1 MVAGICGM
9 NVSSNE
15 LKMAVL
21 KACRGIGLP
30 IAQAQEVAAAVAASP
45 KAIPDFL
52 KYLSEPLQRADF
64 DFSNGVEIKNANI
77 LRDFAVCADA
87 VISGAPSVVIQDI
100 EKCELIIA
108 LAKHRGVMV
117 KTQSSDLSISE
128 GIASELLFDRCDIDA
143 NDWTAIGQYAALT
156 YVPETDQ
163 SRLDGAGAGLSD
175 ND

>member
-1 MVAGICGM
+1 M

-15 LKMAVL
+15 LQMAVL

-45 KAIPDFL
+45 QAIPNFL
-52 KYLSEPLQRADF
+52 KYLSQPLQRAYF
-64 DFSNGVEIKNANI
+64 DFTNGLEVENAYI
-77 LRDFAVCADA
+77 LQDFSVCADA
-87 VISGAPSVVIQDI
+87 AISGAPSVVIRDVD
-100 EKCELIIA
+100 ECELIIA
-108 LAKHRGVMV
+108 LAKHRGVTV
-117 KTQSSDLSISE
+117 NTQSKNLSISK
-128 GIASELLFDRCDIDA
+128 GIASELLFERCNIDA
-143 NDWTAIGQYAALT
+143 NDWTAIGRYAALT

>member
-15 LKMAVL
+15 LQMAAL

-45 KAIPDFL
+45 QAIPDFL
-52 KYLSEPLQRADF
+52 KYLSQPLEIAYF
-64 DFSNGVEIKNANI
+64 DFTNGVEVKNANI

-87 VISGAPSVVIQDI
+87 AISGAPSVVIQDI
-100 EKCELIIA
+100 EKSELIIA
-108 LAKHRGVMV
+108 LAKHRGVV
-117 KTQSSDLSISE
+117 VNTQSKDLSITD
-128 GIASELLFDRCDIDA
+128 GTGFKLLFERCEIDA
-143 NDWTAIGQYAALT
+143 NDWTAIGRYAALT

>member
-1 MVAGICGM
+1 MVAGISII

-15 LKMAVL
+15 LQMAVL
-21 KACRGIGLP
+21 KACRGVGLP

-45 KAIPDFL
+45 QAIPDFL
-52 KYLSEPLQRADF
+52 KYLSQPLQRAYF
-64 DFSNGVEIKNANI
+64 DFTNGIEVKNANI

-87 VISGAPSVVIQDI
+87 AISGAPSVVIQDI
-100 EKCELIIA
+100 EKSELIIA
-108 LAKHRGVMV
+108 LAKHRGVV
-117 KTQSSDLSISE
+117 VNTQSKDLSITDGTGSK
-128 GIASELLFDRCDIDA
+128 LLFERCEIDA
-143 NDWTAIGQYAALT
+143 NDWTAIGRYAALT

>member
-1 MVAGICGM
+1 M

-15 LKMAVL
+15 LQMAAL

-52 KYLSEPLQRADF
+52 KYLSKPLQRADF
-64 DFSNGVEIKNANI
+64 DFTNGVEVRNANI

-87 VISGAPSVVIQDI
+87 AIFGTSSVVIRDI

-108 LAKHRGVMV
+108 LAKHRGVIV
-117 KTQSSDLSISE
+117 NTQSSDLSISK
-128 GIASELLFDRCDIDA
+128 GIASELVFERCSIEI

>member
-1 MVAGICGM
+1 M

-15 LKMAVL
+15 LQMAAL

-45 KAIPDFL
+45 QAIPEFL
-52 KYLSEPLQRADF
+52 KYLSQPLEIAYF
-64 DFSNGVEIKNANI
+64 DFTNGVEVKNANI

-87 VISGAPSVVIQDI
+87 AIFGTPSVVIRDVDR
-100 EKCELIIA
+100 CELIIA

-117 KTQSSDLSISE
+117 NTQSMDLSITDGTGSK
-128 GIASELLFDRCDIDA
+128 LLFERCDIDA

>member
-1 MVAGICGM
+1 M

-15 LKMAVL
+15 LQMAAL

-64 DFSNGVEIKNANI
+64 DFTNGVEVKNAYI
-77 LRDFAVCADA
+77 LQDFSVCADA
-87 VISGAPSVVIQDI
+87 AISGAPSVVIRDI

-108 LAKHRGVMV
+108 LAKHRGVV
-117 KTQSSDLSISE
+117 VTTKSNDLSITDGTGSK
-128 GIASELLFDRCDIDA
+128 LLFERCNIDTK
-143 NDWTAIGQYAALT
+143 DWTAIGQYAALT

>member
-1 MVAGICGM
+1 M

-15 LKMAVL
+15 LQMAAL

-30 IAQAQEVAAAVAASP
+30 IVQAQEVAAAVAASP
-45 KAIPDFL
+45 KAIPSFL

-64 DFSNGVEIKNANI
+64 DFTNGVEVKNANI
-77 LRDFAVCADA
+77 LQDFSVCADA
-87 VISGAPSVVIQDI
+87 AISGTPSVVIRDVDR
-100 EKCELIIA
+100 CELIIA

-117 KTQSSDLSISE
+117 NTQSKDLSITDGTGSK
-128 GIASELLFDRCDIDA
+128 LLFERCDIDA
-143 NDWTAIGQYAALT
+143 NDWTAIGRYAALT

>member
-1 MVAGICGM
+1 M

-15 LKMAVL
+15 LQMAVL

-30 IAQAQEVAAAVAASP
+30 IAQAQDVAAAVAASP

-52 KYLSEPLQRADF
+52 KYLSQPLQKAYF
-64 DFSNGVEIKNANI
+64 AFSNGVEVRNTNI
-77 LRDFAVCADA
+77 LRDFSVCADA
-87 VISGAPSVVIQDI
+87 AISGAASVVIRDI
-100 EKCELIIA
+100 DKCELIIA

-117 KTQSSDLSISE
+117 NTQSSDLSISE
-128 GIASELLFDRCDIDA
+128 GIASELLFERCNLDA

>member
-1 MVAGICGM
+1 MVAGISII

-15 LKMAVL
+15 LQMAAL

-77 LRDFAVCADA
+77 LRDFARE
-87 VISGAPSVVIQDI
+87 IYP
-100 EKCELIIA
+100 
-108 LAKHRGVMV
+108 
-117 KTQSSDLSISE
+117 
-128 GIASELLFDRCDIDA
+128 
-143 NDWTAIGQYAALT
+143 
-156 YVPETDQ
+156 P
-163 SRLDGAGAGLSD
+163 DGL
-175 ND
+175 